1 MEGGWRDID
10 AYLDA
15 LGPIPRATLG
25 RIREAVRAAAPDAVE
40 RISYGMPTFT
50 YRGKPL
56 IHFAAAKVHCAIYGT
71 SAGTLR
77 FGHGEPPEDAFVRGL
92 VAERIATIEAQLA
105 AGPRRGRGAKT
116 GD

>member
-25 RIREAVRAAAPDAVE
+25 RIREAARAAAPDAVE

-77 FGHGEPPEDAFVRGL
+77 FAHGEPPEDAFVREL
-92 VAERIATIEAQLA
+92 VAERIAAIDAQLA
-105 AGPRRGRGAKT
+105 AGPKRARASRPA
-116 GD
+116 D